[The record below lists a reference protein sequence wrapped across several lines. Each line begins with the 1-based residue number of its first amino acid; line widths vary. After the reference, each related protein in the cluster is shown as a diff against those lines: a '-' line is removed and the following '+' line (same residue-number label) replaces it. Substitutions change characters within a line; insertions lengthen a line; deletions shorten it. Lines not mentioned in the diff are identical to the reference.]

1 MDLLCSYCT
10 SSKEDLLQYTPTL
23 LQSILSRFN
32 DPDSKVIE
40 TSWNA
45 LSAVTKVKIVLI
57 VQLVPRR
64 SIVFEEICG
73 S

>member
-45 LSAVTKVKIVLI
+45 LSAVTKVKLY
-57 VQLVPRR
+57 
-64 SIVFEEICG
+64 
-73 S
+73 